1 MIVPEPS
8 PATSASRVLVV
19 DDEPALVRGVTIV
32 LRGGGYVVESARTAS
47 EALAVVVEHPPD
59 ALVLD
64 LVLPDGDGIEL
75 CGAVRRMSNVPI
87 LFMSAIG
94 AGRENRHALD
104 ASADDYLPKPFRA
117 EELLGRVNRMLPAS
131 AESVASATLEIGEL
145 VVDLVRRRVTR
156 AGTVLLLEPVEFE
169 LVRVLAQRQGRTV
182 TDREL
187 LRAAWPAERGR
198 ETRRLRLAIARL
210 RAKLG
215 CDQSRAAYLVAEPGI
230 GYRLA
235 SPAEALR

>member
-87 LFMSAIG
+87 LFMSAFPGG
-94 AGRENRHALD
+94 AGIAPEPLPPNEALVE
-104 ASADDYLPKPFRA
+104 KPFT
-117 EELLGRVNRMLPAS
+117 
-131 AESVASATLEIGEL
+131 AESEPLIAQFPQ
-145 VVDLVRRRVTR
+145 
-156 AGTVLLLEPVEFE
+156 LEPVWSPGWSP
-169 LVRVLAQRQGRTV
+169 GR
-182 TDREL
+182 
-187 LRAAWPAERGR
+187 
-198 ETRRLRLAIARL
+198 
-210 RAKLG
+210 
-215 CDQSRAAYLVAEPGI
+215 
-230 GYRLA
+230 
-235 SPAEALR
+235 